1 MIEDLPD
8 IASLLA
14 TGAAAV
20 ENLQTTANRAISA
33 LRIGAGQLLVAE
45 RWALPLVQGRT
56 STPVFGKMSPAKNR
70 ELLAGLDPARMPPR
84 GRFEDAVVVNGSLNY
99 YHFLVFNMPRLLF
112 LAQLAHKTSMTLVTT
127 QGFPASATA
136 LMTRLL
142 PVLANGRAVEVVMA
156 GEGLYDIADTII
168 PVRTPSDVPVWMGGQ
183 VVLPFV
189 LREAGISDPLRAL
202 GPLKLFVR
210 RDGAAT
216 GRNLVNQAEVETW
229 LAARGYTSV
238 NPGTLSMEDQVILF
252 SRATDIV
259 GVEGAAMTNIIFAVN
274 AKRIAVLK
282 SPAVNDEKFFSI
294 LAKNMTAAFSN
305 ILGEIDPAH
314 LTAGRAAN
322 YTIAIAKLEA
332 LISEPS

>member
-14 TGAAAV
+14 TGDVAV
-20 ENLQTTANRAISA
+20 ENLQTAAGRVISA
-33 LRIGAGQLLVAE
+33 LRIGTGQLLVAE
-45 RWALPLVQGRT
+45 RWALPLVQGRS
-56 STPVFGKMSPAKNR
+56 STPVFGEMSPVKNR
-70 ELLAGLDPARMPPR
+70 ELLAGLVPARMPLR
-84 GRFEDAVVVNGSLNY
+84 QNFNEAVVVNGSLNY

-112 LAQLAHKTSMTLVTT
+112 LAQLARKPSMTLVTT

-142 PVLANGRAVEVVMA
+142 PVLANGRGVETVMA
-156 GEGLYDIADTII
+156 GEGLYDIADTLI
-168 PVRTPSDVPVWMGGQ
+168 PVRTPSDVPVWMGGH

-216 GRNLVNQAEVETW
+216 GRNLINQAEVEAW
-229 LAARGYTSV
+229 LTARGYTSV
-238 NPGTLSMEDQVILF
+238 NPGTLSMEDQVLLF

-314 LTAGRAAN
+314 IAAGRAAD
-322 YTIAIAKLEA
+322 YTVAVTKLEA
-332 LISEPS
+332 LISELS